1 MAVVYESGNIGDQ
14 SNASSSTTL
23 SISLAGTLT
32 SSDVFIAILTGWS
45 TSSDFTAL
53 SQTNVTW
60 AYVSDFVFS
69 ADNAEVELWI
79 GFATG
84 TPGTTLTCTNNVSC
98 YLTGYVQRWQGIP
111 NQPVMLRAQYTGS
124 GNLPGTFPQNTNQTV
139 VTGINV
145 NAGDALVGCFWWNT
159 SAIMSS
165 NLSATGFGTY
175 YSQTFTAW
183 SPAQTNMGWCACP
196 VNTNETGLSA
206 RIEDIN
212 GALSGQAY
220 FGIIFIIKGNLGG
233 NLWTKSLSDPFSL
246 VETIGKGTSRTNSD
260 QLTITENFVQ
270 HRGQPPVN
278 VADTFTLADSGILRA
293 FGKNPKDP
301 FTVTE
306 SFLATQTINAKTFL
320 DPYSLTERISKATS
334 RSTVLDAFAM
344 VESYTSSLNAPAV
357 GTITVLTT
365 LTISDGSAS
374 GAGFTIPA
382 MSAGQTLII
391 MVATNSAHSFASIS
405 CTNVT
410 FYAGPSYF
418 PSGGYQVFFYA
429 GQATGTTGTSVS
441 FTFSSAIN
449 YLIGYFIVS
458 GAAAGNPFDSVSS
471 TNYNSSAVGTG
482 FVTASAP
489 TNSNEL
495 ELFCV
500 STASSLTTATLP
512 FGNGGHAS
520 FNARSTESGGI
531 FDYNV
536 NVGNPGVHV
545 DTTNFSP
552 TATYTAM
559 VCYVMPTITP
569 FSVPMTLSDQ
579 FTVAEQVS
587 KQTARVLATEAGIH
601 SVFADVFV
609 EHRMRGAGTLTD
621 SFTSTF
627 AEVFFKNPGKLPKD
641 LFSLIESFT
650 TSHTYVPGIYSDTF
664 TLSDASQKAL
674 ARGAVSD
681 VVLLAETLSTSRGHE
696 PVALIDTLPVLD
708 STGTLLTHW
717 QAVLDSLSVS
727 DISSL
732 SYQQQQA
739 WTDSITLSEIFGA
752 SHEQFASLADVITLL
767 HALSAVHT
775 YRESFLDVITILEAF
790 LKTSTGSGALL
801 VYATGSL
808 LGSSTASAFVAAWV
822 YAAATGHGYAAARI
836 SISFLVAALLK
847 GASLL
852 AGLAGQE
859 FTDTGAASGASSVT
873 GIEGARLKVATGST
887 EGDGSIRSDTSL
899 WTAPT
904 GEADGASP
912 EMDCDTQC
920 IFSADGKTMPNT
932 PGSAVAVATYALLHL
947 IATLRGASLAAAQVY
962 SPKVASGDCKGE
974 STAEYLS
981 IALYDAETVG
991 GESEA
996 LGMAGGLFHAVG
1008 ECNPTM
1014 ASNARGTANYGPGQI
1029 GALVRG
1035 RGVLA
1040 GTPTLLAV

>member
-1 MAVVYESGNIGDQ
+1 MAVVYESGNIGNQ
-14 SNASSSTTL
+14 SNASNSTTL
-23 SISLAGTLT
+23 SISLGGTLT

-60 AYVSDFVFS
+60 TYVSDFVFS

-84 TPGTTLTCTNNVSC
+84 SPGTTLTCTNNVSC

-145 NAGDALVGCFWWNT
+145 NAGDALVGCYWWNT

-183 SPAQTNMGWCACP
+183 SPGQTNMGWCACP

-212 GALSGQAY
+212 GALGGQAY
-220 FGIIFIIKGNLGG
+220 FGIVFVIKGSLGG

-260 QLTITENFVQ
+260 PLTITENFVQ

-278 VADTFTLADSGILRA
+278 VVDTFTLADSGILRA

-306 SFLATQTINAKTFL
+306 SFLATQTINAKTFS
-320 DPYSLTERISKATS
+320 DPYSLTERISKATN
-334 RSTVLDAFAM
+334 RSTFLDAFAM

-391 MVATNSAHSFASIS
+391 MAATNSAHSFASIT

-482 FVTASAP
+482 FVTVSAP

-500 STASSLTTATLP
+500 STASSLATATLP

-531 FDYNV
+531 FDYNI
-536 NVGNPGVHV
+536 NFGNPGVHV

-609 EHRMRGAGTLTD
+609 EHRMRSPSTLTD

-627 AEVFFKNPGKLPKD
+627 AEGFFKNPGKLPKD

-650 TSHTYVPGIYSDTF
+650 ISQTHLPGAYSDTF
-664 TLSDASQKAL
+664 TLLDAIQKAL
-674 ARGAVSD
+674 ARDAVSD
-681 VVLLAETLSTSRGHE
+681 VVLLGETLSTSHGYE
-696 PVALIDTLPVLD
+696 PAALIDTLPLLD

-717 QAVLDSLSVS
+717 QAFLDSFSVS

-739 WTDSITLSEIFGA
+739 WTDAITLSEIFGA
-752 SHEQFASLADVITLL
+752 SHEHFASLADAITLL
-767 HALSAVHT
+767 DTLSAVRT

-790 LKTSTGSGALL
+790 LKTSCGGGVLL
-801 VYATGSL
+801 VYATGAL
-808 LGSSTASAFVAAWV
+808 LGSSAASAFVAAWV
-822 YAAATGHGYAAARI
+822 YAAATGHGYAAAKI
-836 SISFLVAALLK
+836 SVSFLVAALLK

-873 GIEGARLKVATGST
+873 GIEGARLTVATGST
-887 EGDGSIRSDTSL
+887 EGDGSITSDTSL

-904 GEADGASP
+904 AEADGASP
-912 EMDCDTQC
+912 AMDCDTQC
-920 IFSADGKTMPNT
+920 IFCAEGVTKSDS
-932 PGSAVAVATYALLHL
+932 PGSAVAIATYALLHL
-947 IATLRGASLAAAQVY
+947 IATLRGASLAVAQVH
-962 SPKVASGDCKGE
+962 SPVVASGDCEGE

-981 IALYDAETVG
+981 IAPYDAEAVG

-996 LGMAGGLFHAVG
+996 IGIAGGLFHAVG
-1008 ECNPTM
+1008 ECNPIM

-1035 RGVLA
+1035 KGVVTGA
-1040 GTPTLLAV
+1040 PTLLVM